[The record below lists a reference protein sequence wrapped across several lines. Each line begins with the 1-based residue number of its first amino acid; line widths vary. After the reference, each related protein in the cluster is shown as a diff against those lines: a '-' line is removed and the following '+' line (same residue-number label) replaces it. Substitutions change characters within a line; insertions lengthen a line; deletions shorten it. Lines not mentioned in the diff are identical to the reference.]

1 MHTHRTPDV
10 ALWDQYRALREQW
23 THEDMLIGHRIT
35 WLILSEGLLFN
46 AYVALSAKA
55 SGWLA
60 FGFTLFGIAVA
71 ALIGVGV
78 FTALRASGGGG
89 RRALTSVHQRVA
101 GRQRREPGEVAV
113 GRPQLGHAVRKAD
126 RGDARVVNRP
136 ALHQRRQRQRFEV
149 CEVAFGFGDEREVGK

>member
-10 ALWDQYRALREQW
+10 ALGDQYRALREQW

-46 AYVALSAKA
+46 AYVAQSARA

-60 FGFTLFGIAVA
+60 FGFPLFGIAVA

-78 FTALRASGGGG
+78 FTALRASEQVRLEYERSGLADLCPLAPKVHLSARG
-89 RRALTSVHQRVA
+89 RWAPKALPFVFAAMWVLALVAAVGA
-101 GRQRREPGEVAV
+101 GR
-113 GRPQLGHAVRKAD
+113 
-126 RGDARVVNRP
+126 
-136 ALHQRRQRQRFEV
+136 
-149 CEVAFGFGDEREVGK
+149 